1 MPHEGSLLQA
11 AVVFLLAAVLT
22 VPLAKRLKLGAVIGY
37 LFAGVIIGPSVLGL
51 IGDTE
56 SVSHISELGVV
67 LLLFII
73 GLELSPKRLWVM
85 RKAVFGVGMAQ
96 VMLTGLVIGAIALFA

>member
-22 VPLAKRLKLGAVIGY
+22 VPLAKRLQLGSVLGY

-51 IGDTE
+51 IANPE

-67 LLLFII
+67 LLLFIF

-85 RKAVFGVGMAQ
+85 RKAVFGVGLLQ
-96 VMLTGLVIGAIALFA
+96 VLLCGL